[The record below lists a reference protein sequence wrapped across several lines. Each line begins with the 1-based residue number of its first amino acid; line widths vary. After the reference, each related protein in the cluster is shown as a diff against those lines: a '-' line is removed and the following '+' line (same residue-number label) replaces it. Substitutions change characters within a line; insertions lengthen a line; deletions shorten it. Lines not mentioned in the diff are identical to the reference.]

1 MRFKLRYVILLVVV
15 LATVVAV
22 PLVQKAIRFSREI
35 EGIVVGDVD
44 LSQVAD
50 GVHRGTCDVG
60 IVVATVDV
68 TVADGAITAI
78 NIVRH
83 DNGKGAPAESIVATV
98 LTKQSLDVNVIAGAT
113 YSSRVILKAIENAL
127 RGAA

>member
-15 LATVVAV
+15 FAAVVAV
-22 PLVQKAIRFSREI
+22 PIVQKAIRFSREI
-35 EGIVVGDVD
+35 DSVIVGNVD
-44 LSQVAD
+44 LSQVDD

-60 IVVATVDV
+60 VVVATVDV
-68 TVADGAITAI
+68 TVAGGKITAI
-78 NIVRH
+78 DIVRH
-83 DNGKGAPAESIVATV
+83 DNGKGSSAESIITTV
-98 LTKQSLDVNVIAGAT
+98 LAEQSLDVDVVAGAT

>member
-1 MRFKLRYVILLVVV
+1 VRFKLRYVILLVVV